1 MSRGFQISDFEYFV
15 SPSQVSA
22 SSDGS
27 RAVATFT
34 RPLLRENTY
43 RSWVEVYDL
52 ASGGRLYA
60 SSGPRDALGRWSPS
74 GKRLYYLRIRDDGTQ
89 QLVEASSGSEVVL
102 VSFDRPVLDYRVCDN
117 GVGYFLLRNS
127 VAPLDEDYVYTEDIR
142 LWFDSMG
149 FICGSTRRL
158 YRVFL
163 NSGYMEPVEVAEGD
177 IVAFD
182 VDSQCSQALIA
193 VSEDS
198 HRPMFSRLYLLDLRS
213 HSVSPLLSGEEYVVE
228 GVSVGGSLA
237 AVSAHRMERGFAS
250 HLKLLLV
257 NLATGTSLAYE
268 APMGFGLG
276 RRLYSDV
283 RGPNSSV
290 PRPRVAGNTVYY
302 PLSVGGR
309 YCVYSWSYSGGHK
322 EVICGDISVEEFDLA
337 GSSLVFVMS
346 DPVSPP
352 ELYVQDLES
361 ALRRKLTDYN
371 NWVGEVGLARPVRM
385 AFIASDGVEVEG
397 WVLPPI
403 AKALESGG
411 RSPAVLEIHGGP
423 KSKFGY
429 AFMFEFHLLSSR
441 GFYVLYIN
449 PRGSDGYSEDFA
461 DIRLKYGERD
471 LEDILEG
478 LDYALS
484 LEPGIDP
491 ERVGVTGLSYGGF
504 MTNWVVTRTDRFKAA
519 VSQNG
524 ISMWLTEYGVTDIGF
539 YFVPDQIGAT
549 PFSEPE
555 LLQVKSPIYYVEN
568 VKTPVLFIHSMND
581 YRCFIDQSIAMHTA
595 LKHLNKESALAL
607 FREGGHTFAWTG
619 KPRARYKRYKIMLEW
634 FEKHLGF
641 GKPSS

>member
-1 MSRGFQISDFEYFV
+1 
-15 SPSQVSA
+15 
-22 SSDGS
+22 
-27 RAVATFT
+27 
-34 RPLLRENTY
+34 
-43 RSWVEVYDL
+43 
-52 ASGGRLYA
+52 
-60 SSGPRDALGRWSPS
+60 
-74 GKRLYYLRIRDDGTQ
+74 
-89 QLVEASSGSEVVL
+89 
-102 VSFDRPVLDYRVCDN
+102 
-117 GVGYFLLRNS
+117 
-127 VAPLDEDYVYTEDIR
+127 
-142 LWFDSMG
+142 
-149 FICGSTRRL
+149 
-158 YRVFL
+158 
-163 NSGYMEPVEVAEGD
+163 
-177 IVAFD
+177 
-182 VDSQCSQALIA
+182 
-193 VSEDS
+193 
-198 HRPMFSRLYLLDLRS
+198 
-213 HSVSPLLSGEEYVVE
+213 
-228 GVSVGGSLA
+228 
-237 AVSAHRMERGFAS
+237 
-250 HLKLLLV
+250 
-257 NLATGTSLAYE
+257 
-268 APMGFGLG
+268 
-276 RRLYSDV
+276 
-283 RGPNSSV
+283 
-290 PRPRVAGNTVYY
+290 
-302 PLSVGGR
+302 
-309 YCVYSWSYSGGHK
+309 
-322 EVICGDISVEEFDLA
+322 
-337 GSSLVFVMS
+337 
-346 DPVSPP
+346 
-352 ELYVQDLES
+352 
-361 ALRRKLTDYN
+361 
-371 NWVGEVGLARPVRM
+371 
-385 AFIASDGVEVEG
+385 
-397 WVLPPI
+397 
-403 AKALESGG
+403 
-411 RSPAVLEIHGGP
+411 HGGP